1 VTGGEKYML
10 TFREIEKVVN
20 EFMDRFYEK
29 EHGSH
34 TEKSSEVI
42 RDEFLRMIQSEPEP
56 EGISS

>member
-1 VTGGEKYML
+1 ML